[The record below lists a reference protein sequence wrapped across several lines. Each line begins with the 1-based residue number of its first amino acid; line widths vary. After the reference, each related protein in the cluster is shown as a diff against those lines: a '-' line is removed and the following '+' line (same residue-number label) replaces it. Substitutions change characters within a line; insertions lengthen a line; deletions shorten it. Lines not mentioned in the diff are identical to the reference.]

1 MSEPLYYFLYPDQ
14 SKLLI
19 INEMRDEFKYKIFPI
34 SNEKIN
40 LTKNELDDFLFACN
54 IKKKKINDEKSID
67 VVLKR
72 SMSVLLNDKSIPELT
87 RLSILIK
94 KSQNVKLLR
103 KLRTCDCI
111 VLGKVDN
118 SKIVIYRDED
128 NNVPIFSSDDFLKEY
143 LTEQDKT
150 ILLNDGYKPL
160 KVEIMKLEYLIGTR
174 DINITIDPI
183 SINPKISFSLKL
195 IPSVMEQIYD

>member
-103 KLRTCDCI
+103 KLRICDCI

>member
-67 VVLKR
+67 VVLER

-103 KLRTCDCI
+103 KLRICDCI